1 MSNFLSNL
9 VTRSLGTATVVRP
22 RLPSFFEPATPYALS
37 LAATP
42 PARDPAARD
51 RDRGE
56 VFDDA
61 EQIPA
66 AQERPASASKGRGET
81 NAGPGSPP
89 AAVQPPLA
97 NEPARE
103 AARRRLAAVP
113 ALRFEGTSREA
124 DTAVLPA
131 VAHASSSEENGWRSA
146 PSAESAGDE
155 QGSERDA
162 AYNAPRR
169 RLPADGLLTP
179 VVRDRSTLHPPAPAM
194 LRTHLQT
201 MKENPERASSSLPEA
216 KTDGAHRFLE
226 AAEAHTKSAPVEPTR
241 TRIRDAA
248 PRTTTAIES
257 SATRRFELARQIPPP
272 PLASPP
278 EPTIQVTIGRVEVR
292 AVSEQASKAKERAAS
307 PVMSLNDYLGLRSK
321 RGGA

>member
-66 AQERPASASKGRGET
+66 AQET

-89 AAVQPPLA
+89 AAVHPPLA

-113 ALRFEGTSREA
+113 ALRVEGTSREA

-131 VAHASSSEENGWRSA
+131 VAHASSSEENGWRS
-146 PSAESAGDE
+146 
-155 QGSERDA
+155 
-162 AYNAPRR
+162 
-169 RLPADGLLTP
+169 T
-179 VVRDRSTLHPPAPAM
+179 
-194 LRTHLQT
+194 
-201 MKENPERASSSLPEA
+201 
-216 KTDGAHRFLE
+216 
-226 AAEAHTKSAPVEPTR
+226 
-241 TRIRDAA
+241 
-248 PRTTTAIES
+248 
-257 SATRRFELARQIPPP
+257 
-272 PLASPP
+272 
-278 EPTIQVTIGRVEVR
+278 
-292 AVSEQASKAKERAAS
+292 
-307 PVMSLNDYLGLRSK
+307 
-321 RGGA
+321 